1 MSYLRADLKK
11 YRVRVRARVKG
22 EDTVMDLDVR
32 KLIAG
37 KNVMKKGD
45 MFVLKF
51 EGLEIELSE
60 ELTKDLI
67 ELLLY
72 MIDESEIKKMME
84 EYCEQRLKWV

>member
-1 MSYLRADLKK
+1 MSYLKLDLKR
-11 YRVRVRARVKG
+11 YRIRVRAKVKE
-22 EDTVMDLDVR
+22 EDAVMDLDVR

-37 KNVMKKGD
+37 KNVMKKAD

-51 EGLEIELSE
+51 KGLEIEMSE

-72 MIDESEIKKMME
+72 MIDEGETKRMME
-84 EYCEQRLKWV
+84 EYCEKRLKWV